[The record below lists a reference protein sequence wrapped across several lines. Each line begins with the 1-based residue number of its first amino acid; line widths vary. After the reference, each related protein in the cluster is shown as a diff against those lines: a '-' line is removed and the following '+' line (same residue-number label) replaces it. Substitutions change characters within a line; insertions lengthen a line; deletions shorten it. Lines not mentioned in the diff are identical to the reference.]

1 MAYSCCL
8 KVWGNLDFLPNKFYN
23 TDFWKR
29 TMMGLAEN
37 LKKIPKCV
45 PPPKTGFGLKICI
58 WVRCLQ
64 NWDRHPRNKAKV
76 LLGLQGIG
84 CE

>member
-1 MAYSCCL
+1 
-8 KVWGNLDFLPNKFYN
+8 
-23 TDFWKR
+23 
-29 TMMGLAEN
+29 MGLAEN

-58 WVRCLQ
+58 WVRCHQ